1 MKILKFAGAF
11 LYGALMAYLMWLL
24 FYWITPIAM
33 LIGWGWFIVYLFV
46 AGGFI
51 SMLVGSISY
60 LLVIPIVK
68 LSQGCK
74 AAAYAPIPFLLF
86 FGYSSVRLPWSL
98 NMDYGVFQWVIG
110 ISLSI
115 TIVVAFISLI
125 VAPIKNAEL

>member
-33 LIGWGWFIVYLFV
+33 LMGWGWFIVYLFV

-60 LLVIPIVK
+60 LLVIPIVR
-68 LSQGCK
+68 LSQGRFTTVLQIVLRQLMTDCK
-74 AAAYAPIPFLLF
+74 STSINQNRAA
-86 FGYSSVRLPWSL
+86 
-98 NMDYGVFQWVIG
+98 
-110 ISLSI
+110 
-115 TIVVAFISLI
+115 
-125 VAPIKNAEL
+125 